1 VFILMELE
9 ALSNV
14 FPDVVDLTRL
24 AGIRVLSIYEPYA
37 SGECDESVQLL
48 DKGDGTPLTIADLA
62 SHQILVEGLLRLTPR
77 VPIVSEEDPASL
89 QYRTEEGC
97 YWLLDPLDGTK
108 EFISR
113 NGEFTINVALIINS
127 IAVWGAVYAPVLD
140 AMYWGGSALGAYRR
154 IGNKQDVLSV
164 SCKLSQ
170 STCQVVASKSH
181 LNDKTRSFIDRLGM
195 VELVQAGSSLKFCRV
210 AEGAADV
217 YPRLAPTCEWDT
229 AAAQAVLEGAG
240 GSVTDMERRP
250 LRYGKPTLLNSDFV
264 ATADRAWLD
273 AI

>member
-1 VFILMELE
+1 MELE

-24 AGIRVLSIYEPYA
+24 AGNHVLSIYEPYA

-62 SHQILVEGLLRLTPR
+62 SHQILVEGLLSLTPR
-77 VPIVSEEDPASL
+77 VPIVSEEAPASL
-89 QYRTEEGC
+89 RHRREEGC

-127 IAVWGAVYAPVLD
+127 IAVWGVVYAPVLD
-140 AMYWGGSALGAYRR
+140 AMYWGGSALGACRR

-164 SCKLSQ
+164 SSKLSQ

-181 LNDKTRSFIDRLGM
+181 LNDDTKSFIQRLGR

-217 YPRLAPTCEWDT
+217 YPRLASTCEWDT
-229 AAAQAVLEGAG
+229 AAGQAVLEGAG
-240 GSVTDMERRP
+240 GKVLDILGQP
-250 LRYGKPTLLNSDFV
+250 LRYGKATLLNPHFV
-264 ATADRAWLD
+264 ALADGSWLSD
-273 AI
+273 I